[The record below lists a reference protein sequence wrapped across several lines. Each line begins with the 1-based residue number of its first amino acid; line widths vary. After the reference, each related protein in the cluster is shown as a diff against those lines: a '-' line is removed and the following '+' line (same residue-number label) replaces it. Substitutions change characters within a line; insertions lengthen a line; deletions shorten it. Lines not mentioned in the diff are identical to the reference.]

1 MKLFRGGQ
9 TASSVPAT
17 AVAGPD
23 HGPVIV
29 LVKGFEDSRD
39 ALEWAAAEAA
49 ARQSELRIVHAFR
62 WARVLD
68 PFGNTTVDPR
78 VRETAE
84 KVVEVAERRARR
96 IASGLRI
103 STIVFP
109 GKPAAALA
117 NAAEHGG
124 RQTLLVVEHDHRSGR
139 RSWIRGL
146 SRRTTNSVA
155 VIGLTSPYVPG
166 SSAGRVVVGVDG
178 NGGPQAALGFA
189 FRAARR
195 RGTGLTVVH
204 ATSSDRHDDI
214 EDTVR
219 VWQMAYPEVDVRWS
233 ITSGPADS
241 AILAESGAAAL
252 TVIGSTTHGWLRR
265 LLYGS
270 TACTVQRLARG
281 PVVVVGTDAA

>member
-9 TASSVPAT
+9 TASAVPAT
-17 AVAGPD
+17 AAGPD

-29 LVKGFEDSRD
+29 LVKGTEDSRD
-39 ALEWAAAEAA
+39 AVEWAAAEAA
-49 ARQSELRIVHAFR
+49 ARHSELRIVHASP

-68 PFGNTTVDPR
+68 PFGNATVDPR
-78 VRETAE
+78 VREAAE
-84 KVVEVAERRARR
+84 KVVEVAEHRARR

-103 STIVFP
+103 GTIVFP

-117 NAAEHGG
+117 RAAEHGG
-124 RQTLLVVEHDHRSGR
+124 RQSLLVLGHHHRSGR
-139 RSWIRGL
+139 SSISRL
-146 SRRTTNSVA
+146 SRRTPNSVA
-155 VIGLTSPYVPG
+155 VIGLTSPYAPG

-178 NGGPQAALGFA
+178 NGGPQPVLGFA

-195 RGTGLTVVH
+195 RGTGLTIVH
-204 ATSSDRHDDI
+204 ATCVDRRSDI
-214 EDTVR
+214 EETVR
-219 VWQMAYPEVDVRWS
+219 VWQMAYPDVDVRWS
-233 ITSGPADS
+233 VTTGPADS
-241 AILAESGAAAL
+241 AILAESAGAAL

-281 PVVVVGTDAA
+281 PVVVVGADTV

>member
-9 TASSVPAT
+9 TASAVPAT
-17 AVAGPD
+17 AAGPD

-29 LVKGFEDSRD
+29 LVKGTEDSRD
-39 ALEWAAAEAA
+39 AVEWAAAEAA
-49 ARQSELRIVHAFR
+49 ARHSELRIVHAFP

-68 PFGNTTVDPR
+68 PFGNATVDPR
-78 VRETAE
+78 VREAAE
-84 KVVEVAERRARR
+84 KVVEVAEHRARR

-103 STIVFP
+103 GTIVFP

-117 NAAEHGG
+117 RAAEHGG
-124 RQTLLVVEHDHRSGR
+124 RQSLLVLGHHHRSGR
-139 RSWIRGL
+139 SSIRRL
-146 SRRTTNSVA
+146 SRRTPNSVA
-155 VIGLTSPYVPG
+155 VIGLTSPYAPG

-178 NGGPQAALGFA
+178 NGGPQPVLGFA

-195 RGTGLTVVH
+195 RGTGLTIVH
-204 ATSSDRHDDI
+204 ATCVDRRSDI
-214 EDTVR
+214 EETVR
-219 VWQMAYPEVDVRWS
+219 VWQMAYPDVDVRWS
-233 ITSGPADS
+233 VTTGPADS
-241 AILAESGAAAL
+241 AILAESAGAAL

-281 PVVVVGTDAA
+281 PVVVVGADTV

>member
-9 TASSVPAT
+9 TASAVPAA

-29 LVKGFEDSRD
+29 LVKGTEDSRD
-39 ALEWAAAEAA
+39 AVEWAAAEAA
-49 ARQSELRIVHAFR
+49 ARHSELRIVHAFH

-68 PFGNTTVDPR
+68 PFGNATVDPR
-78 VRETAE
+78 VREAAE

-103 STIVFP
+103 RTNVFP

-117 NAAEHGG
+117 RAAEHGG
-124 RQTLLVVEHDHRSGR
+124 RQSLLVVGHHHRSSRSSIR
-139 RSWIRGL
+139 RL
-146 SRRTTNSVA
+146 SRRTANSVA
-155 VIGLTSPYVPG
+155 VIGLTSPYAPG

-178 NGGPQAALGFA
+178 NGGPQPVLGFA
-189 FRAARR
+189 FRAARC
-195 RGTGLTVVH
+195 RGTGLTIVH
-204 ATSSDRHDDI
+204 ATCGDRRSDI
-214 EDTVR
+214 EETVR

-233 ITSGPADS
+233 VTTGPADS
-241 AILAESGAAAL
+241 AILAESAAAAL
-252 TVIGSTTHGWLRR
+252 TVIGSTTHGRLRP

-281 PVVVVGTDAA
+281 PVVVVGADAV

>member
-9 TASSVPAT
+9 TASAVPAT
-17 AVAGPD
+17 AAGPD

-29 LVKGFEDSRD
+29 LVKGTEDSRD
-39 ALEWAAAEAA
+39 AVEWAAAEAA
-49 ARQSELRIVHAFR
+49 ARHSELRIVHAFP

-68 PFGNTTVDPR
+68 PFGNATVDPR
-78 VRETAE
+78 VREAAE
-84 KVVEVAERRARR
+84 KVVEVAEHRARR

-103 STIVFP
+103 GTIVFP

-117 NAAEHGG
+117 RAAEHGG
-124 RQTLLVVEHDHRSGR
+124 RQSLLVLGHHHRSGR
-139 RSWIRGL
+139 SSIRRL
-146 SRRTTNSVA
+146 SRRTPNSVA
-155 VIGLTSPYVPG
+155 VIGLTSPYAPG

-178 NGGPQAALGFA
+178 NGGPQPVLGFA

-195 RGTGLTVVH
+195 RGTGLTIVH
-204 ATSSDRHDDI
+204 ATCVDRRSGI
-214 EDTVR
+214 EETVR
-219 VWQMAYPEVDVRWS
+219 VWQMAYPDVDVRWS
-233 ITSGPADS
+233 VTTGPADS
-241 AILAESGAAAL
+241 AILAESAGAAL

-281 PVVVVGTDAA
+281 PVVVVGADTV

>member
-9 TASSVPAT
+9 TASAVPAT
-17 AVAGPD
+17 AAGPD

-29 LVKGFEDSRD
+29 LVKGTEDSRD
-39 ALEWAAAEAA
+39 AVEWAAAEAA
-49 ARQSELRIVHAFR
+49 ARHSELRIVHAFP

-68 PFGNTTVDPR
+68 PFGNATVDPR
-78 VRETAE
+78 VREAAE
-84 KVVEVAERRARR
+84 KVVEVAEHRARR

-103 STIVFP
+103 GTIVFP

-117 NAAEHGG
+117 RAAEHGG
-124 RQTLLVVEHDHRSGR
+124 RQSLLVLGHHHRSGR
-139 RSWIRGL
+139 SSIRRL
-146 SRRTTNSVA
+146 SRRTPNSVA
-155 VIGLTSPYVPG
+155 VIGLTSPYAPG

-178 NGGPQAALGFA
+178 NGGPQPVLGFA

-195 RGTGLTVVH
+195 RGTGLTIVH
-204 ATSSDRHDDI
+204 ATCVDRRSDI
-214 EDTVR
+214 EETVR
-219 VWQMAYPEVDVRWS
+219 VWQMAYPDVDVRWS
-233 ITSGPADS
+233 VTTGPADS
-241 AILAESGAAAL
+241 AILAESAGAAL

-281 PVVVVGTDAA
+281 PVVVVGADAL